1 MFFGVRRHAVPRPQ
15 STPPNHPMPVPP
27 ASGPGSLP
35 VALTIAGSD
44 SGGGAGIQADLKT
57 FHAFGV
63 FGTSAVTAITAQNTL
78 GVAAVHPVPPE
89 VVRAQ
94 IDAVATDLQPRALK
108 TGMLATAELID
119 AVAAA
124 IAAHRLRAYVMDPV
138 MVAASGHRLLD
149 ADAVGTLARR
159 LLPLAALVTPNL
171 HEAALLTGEDVAS
184 LPAMKAAAR
193 HLVKMGAGAALVKGG
208 HLPSGEAADV
218 FWDGNQERVWRR
230 PRIATRHVHG
240 TGCTLSAAVAA
251 SLARGYPLLRAVDAA
266 VDFVARAIASAPGLG
281 AGSGP
286 VNHFVAPRTDG
297 D

>member
-1 MFFGVRRHAVPRPQ
+1 MP
-15 STPPNHPMPVPP
+15 TPPE
-27 ASGPGSLP
+27 AAPGALP

-63 FGTSAVTAITAQNTL
+63 FGTSAITAITAQNTL
-78 GVAAVHPVPPE
+78 GVTAVHPVPAE

-94 IDAVATDLQPRALK
+94 IDAVAADLHPRAVK
-108 TGMLATAELID
+108 TGMLATAALAE
-119 AVAAA
+119 AVAEA
-124 IAAHRLRAYVMDPV
+124 IAGHGVGAYVMDPV
-138 MVAASGHRLLD
+138 MVAASGHRLLE
-149 ADAVGTLARR
+149 ADAEATLARR

-171 HEAALLTGEDVAS
+171 HEAALLTGEQVAS
-184 LPAMKAAAR
+184 LTAMKAAAR

-218 FWDGNQERVWRR
+218 FWDGREERTWRR

-251 SLARGYPLLRAVDAA
+251 GLAAGTPLPKAVDTA
-266 VDFVARAIASAPGLG
+266 VHFVARAIASAPGLG
-281 AGSGP
+281 AGGGP
-286 VNHFVAPRTDG
+286 VNHFAKPGTSPTEAADG